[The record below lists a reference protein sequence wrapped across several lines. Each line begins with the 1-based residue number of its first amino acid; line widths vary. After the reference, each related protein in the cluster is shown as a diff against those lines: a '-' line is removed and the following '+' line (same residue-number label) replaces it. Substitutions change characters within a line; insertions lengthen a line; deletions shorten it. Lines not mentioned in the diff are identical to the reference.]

1 MQLFL
6 SAAICLLKL
15 VWDSPLGITGKKI
28 RPRHVTGAFLACRCS
43 IRVAYLYQHPLR
55 MLGGATRGVPLA
67 ANTNLVIPDVPASA
81 ADTHQG
87 VVVGEEDSPR

>member
-1 MQLFL
+1 VQLSL

-43 IRVAYLYQHPLR
+43 ICVAYLYQHPLR
-55 MLGGATRGVPLA
+55 MLGGATCRVPLA
-67 ANTNLVIPDVPASA
+67 ANISPVIPDVPASA
-81 ADTHQG
+81 ADIHQG
-87 VVVGEEDSPR
+87 VVVGEEDGAR